1 MQGYENLFIKCAYEH
16 IAQKMD
22 QVSEAYPS
30 GRLCGRANMT
40 SYQEKKFQQFH
51 HWCTSH
57 VRCISTQGFDEPF
70 VIAPNSQVLLPFWF
84 TWLQKSLLHSP
95 IAILSLAFASQTEA
109 TLINSNLDQG
119 IGYFE

>member
-30 GRLCGRANMT
+30 GRLCGRVNMT

-57 VRCISTQGFDEPF
+57 VR
-70 VIAPNSQVLLPFWF
+70 L
-84 TWLQKSLLHSP
+84 SLLLKLK
-95 IAILSLAFASQTEA
+95 IAHAQANPFQYYFCE
-109 TLINSNLDQG
+109 G
-119 IGYFE
+119 IVVFIFTSKTI